1 MNSQFETVLIAN
13 RGEIAVR
20 VIEACREMGLR
31 SVAAYSQADAEMP
44 YLKLADESIC
54 IGPAEAAKS
63 YLNIA
68 AIISAAELAGA
79 GAIHPGYGFLSENPH
94 FVEVCEEHELT
105 FIGPPRRVMALCGD
119 KAAARQAASE
129 AGVPALAGALL
140 EPEAAGALEAA
151 SAAEAAKAIGFPL
164 LVKSVYGG
172 GGRGMRWI
180 ASPDELA
187 EKLAAAAE
195 EAQAASGNP
204 SLYLERA
211 VEAPRH
217 IEVQIIAG
225 PDGDVI
231 HLGERDCSIQRRH
244 QKLIEESPAPNLDPD
259 LRDRLHGAAL
269 ATARAVGYRN
279 AGTVEFLVAEDD
291 AFYFIEMNARIQVEH
306 SVSEVVSGTNLI
318 KEQIR
323 IAGGEP
329 LSMTQQDVAPCGHA
343 IECRLNAED
352 PARGFLP
359 SCGRVEIEELP
370 GGNGVRL
377 DTAIHNGMEVRPYY
391 DSLIGKLMTWGQD
404 RDEARMRMITALER
418 FRLSGIATTRDV
430 LLDILR
436 LPEYRRGDFDTSLL
450 ERLLPG

>member
-1 MNSQFETVLIAN
+1 MNSHFETVLIAN

-54 IGPAEAAKS
+54 IGPGDASKS

-79 GAIHPGYGFLSENPH
+79 GAIHPGYGFLAENPH
-94 FVEVCEEHELT
+94 FVEVCEEHDLT
-105 FIGPPRRVMALCGD
+105 FIGPPREVMELCGD
-119 KAAARQAASE
+119 KTAARRAAEE
-129 AGVPALAGALL
+129 AGVPVLPGATL
-140 EPEAAGALEAA
+140 EDGVSGAPEAAE
-151 SAAEAAKAIGFPL
+151 AIGFPL
-164 LVKSVYGG
+164 LVKAVYGG

-180 ASPDELA
+180 ASPNELA
-187 EKLAAAAE
+187 EKVAAAAE
-195 EAQAASGNP
+195 EALAASGDAG
-204 SLYLERA
+204 LYLERA

-217 IEVQIIAG
+217 IEVQVIAG
-225 PDGDVI
+225 AERDVI

-244 QKLIEESPAPNLDPD
+244 QKLIEESPAPNLDDD
-259 LRDRLHGAAL
+259 LRDRLHEAAL

-279 AGTVEFLVAEDD
+279 AGTVEFLLADD
-291 AFYFIEMNARIQVEH
+291 GTFYFIEMNARIQVEH

-323 IAGGEP
+323 IAGGEA
-329 LSMTQQDVAPCGHA
+329 LSMKQEDVTPRGHA

-359 SCGRVEIEELP
+359 SCGTLEIEQLP

-377 DTAIHNGMEVRPYY
+377 DTAIYQGMKIQPYY
-391 DSLIGKLMTWGQD
+391 DSLIAKLMAWGQD
-404 RDEARMRMITALER
+404 RDEARMRMVTALER

-430 LLDILR
+430 MLDILR
-436 LPEYRRGDFDTSLL
+436 LPEFRRGEVDTGLL

>member
-1 MNSQFETVLIAN
+1 MNSHFETVLVAN

-20 VIEACREMGLR
+20 VIEACRELGLR
-31 SVAAYSQADAEMP
+31 SVAAYSQADAAMP

-54 IGPAEAAKS
+54 IGPGDASRS

-68 AIISAAELAGA
+68 AIISAAELTGA
-79 GAIHPGYGFLSENPH
+79 GAIHPGYGFLAENPH
-94 FVEVCEEHELT
+94 FVEVCEEHDLT
-105 FIGPPRRVMALCGD
+105 FIGPPREVMELCGN
-119 KAAARQAASE
+119 KSAARRAADE
-129 AGVPALAGALL
+129 AGVPVLPGVLL
-140 EPEAAGALEAA
+140 EKGASEAAA
-151 SAAEAAKAIGFPL
+151 AAESIGFPL
-164 LVKSVYGG
+164 LVKAVYGG

-187 EKLAAAAE
+187 EKVAAAAE
-195 EAQAASGNP
+195 EAQAASGDA

-211 VEAPRH
+211 VETPRH

-225 PDGDVI
+225 PEGDLI

-244 QKLIEESPAPNLDPD
+244 QKLIEESPAPNLDDD
-259 LRDRLHGAAL
+259 LRNRLHRAAL

-279 AGTVEFLVAEDD
+279 AGTVEFLLADD
-291 AFYFIEMNARIQVEH
+291 GAFYFIEMNARIQVEH

-323 IAGGEP
+323 IAAGET
-329 LSMTQQDVAPCGHA
+329 LSMRQEDVRPRGHA

-352 PARGFLP
+352 PTRGFLP
-359 SCGRVEIEELP
+359 SCGTVRIEQLP

-377 DTAIHNGMEVRPYY
+377 DTAIYNGMEILPYY
-391 DSLIGKLMTWGQD
+391 DSLIAKLITWGKD
-404 RDEARMRMITALER
+404 RDEARIRMVTALQR

-430 LLDILR
+430 MLAILR
-436 LPEYRRGDFDTSLL
+436 LPEFRRGEVDTGML
-450 ERLLPG
+450 ERLLLG